1 MKILIT
7 GGAGFI
13 GSHLAERLLSQKQ
26 EVVIIDD
33 FSTGRYENIAHLVDH
48 HRVKLI
54 VDTIMNHAMMERLIQ
69 ECNVVFHLAASVGVK
84 RIVNQPV
91 NTIETNVLG
100 SHTVLNLAA
109 KYNRKVILFSTSE
122 VYGKNEG
129 VPYKES
135 DDCVF
140 GSTQKSRWSYGCT
153 KALDE
158 FLGLAYHK
166 EQGLPII
173 IVRIFNMIG
182 IRQTGRYG
190 MVVPTFI
197 RQALNELPL
206 TVYGD
211 GTQSRCFTFVSDM
224 IEGLLELY
232 QHPGAIGEIFNI
244 GSMEEITI
252 EALAKKII
260 SKTASKSEIVHIP
273 YKEAYEEGF
282 EDMIKRRPD
291 ISKIQKLTGFQLKT
305 DLDSALDTI
314 IAYERGQK
322 P

>member
-1 MKILIT
+1 
-7 GGAGFI
+7 
-13 GSHLAERLLSQKQ
+13 
-26 EVVIIDD
+26 
-33 FSTGRYENIAHLVDH
+33 
-48 HRVKLI
+48 
-54 VDTIMNHAMMERLIQ
+54 
-69 ECNVVFHLAASVGVK
+69 
-84 RIVNQPV
+84 
-91 NTIETNVLG
+91 
-100 SHTVLNLAA
+100 
-109 KYNRKVILFSTSE
+109 
-122 VYGKNEG
+122 
-129 VPYKES
+129 
-135 DDCVF
+135 
-140 GSTQKSRWSYGCT
+140 
-153 KALDE
+153 
-158 FLGLAYHK
+158 
-166 EQGLPII
+166 
-173 IVRIFNMIG
+173 
-182 IRQTGRYG
+182 

-291 ISKIQKLTGFQLKT
+291 ISKIQK
-305 DLDSALDTI
+305 
-314 IAYERGQK
+314 
-322 P
+322 